1 MGSAGHTPAPPSRLP
16 APPPPQHPQPP
27 QLHQPPALLAQPA
40 VMEAWAVVKR
50 SSSHLQLEISISIA
64 GTSLS

>member
-16 APPPPQHPQPP
+16 VPPSPQHPQPP
-27 QLHQPPALLAQPA
+27 QLRQPPALLAQPA

-50 SSSHLQLEISISIA
+50 SSSHLQLE
-64 GTSLS
+64 T